1 MTDPVMESVDQP
13 EDDRVFNE
21 KFSHVIADEL
31 VAIAKRRSHLRNE
44 PAAAIAAPGPDEVLD
59 VTGLALSGGGVR
71 SAAVGL
77 GVLQALNDH
86 NLLGRIDY
94 LSTVSGGG
102 YIGCSLTAAMAAD
115 GGVFPFGSPPQTMQA
130 TTKQRPPAADI
141 SDTPAVGH
149 IRNYSNYLIPRGFRD
164 VLSASAIILRGL
176 VANSS
181 LVVPVLLLL
190 AAFTS
195 WANPRRSLLG
205 ASDLLGF
212 DLSDYLTQ
220 SFGLTL
226 VVGLTLLGLFLIWA
240 VLRSLPRLASRI
252 GWMDRAGWIFLV
264 VFAAI
269 AFIEFQPFV
278 IEGMFEIADRA
289 TGSAGGLVLGLF
301 TGWVKAL
308 AAAAAPVTALVV
320 AFQRQIGAFLNS
332 ATAGSSLT
340 AQATAKAIKLAV
352 WVAGLALPLIIWV
365 AYLYLSYWAIANDG
379 KRVAEEVRCP
389 QTAISATVK
398 IQQQNGASIATL
410 QGSLQPDDAGVCAPG
425 AKPLTDP
432 SSAPA
437 WAHTPIWLIWLSKFI
452 PGFVPE
458 KHLMP
463 ALYLAVAAF
472 VFLVSWPLAPNAN
485 SLHRLYRDRLG
496 RAFLFDPSR
505 RRGTRPGA
513 NEPSRDQGRDF
524 VPVDTM
530 RLSALS
536 AADAPYH
543 LINAALNI
551 QGSDFANRRGRNA
564 DFFLFSKYWVGSQA
578 THYAPTEQLEAVC
591 PELDLATAMAISGAA
606 ASANMGS
613 KTIRPLTPTLALL
626 NIRLGYW
633 LKNPRFFAAAATTEA
648 ADPKAGSWTP
658 THRTTRYL
666 WSEISG
672 RLYENSDEVYLTDGG
687 HIENLGIYE
696 LLRRRCRLIIAV
708 DAEADSAM
716 HFPSLVKL
724 QRYARIDLGIR
735 INLPWERIRT
745 QTLGWMASNAG
756 KLKPEQGAPSCGAG
770 PHVAIG
776 TINYGGEAVGHL
788 VYIKSSLTGDEN
800 DYVRDYA
807 RRYATFPHE
816 ATGDQFFS
824 EEQFEVYRALGFH
837 MAHGFLSGED
847 DIRVAVKRREV
858 VDPTGQVL
866 IEREV
871 RGRFGDDHVEAIRA
885 VREALGMPVKPVPAA
900 TGGGNST

>member
-1 MTDPVMESVDQP
+1 MTNRATESIDLP
-13 EDDRVFNE
+13 DDDRVFSE

-31 VAIAKRRSHLRNE
+31 AAIATRRSHLRNE
-44 PAAAIAAPGPDEVLD
+44 PAAAIAAPGPDELLD

-102 YIGCSLTAAMAAD
+102 YIGCSLSAAMAAA
-115 GGVFPFGSPPQTMQA
+115 GGAFPFGSAPQTMEA

-141 SDTPAVGH
+141 SDTLAVGH

-181 LVVPVLLLL
+181 FVVPVLLLL
-190 AAFTS
+190 AAVTAWS
-195 WANPRRSLLG
+195 NPVRSSLG
-205 ASDLLGF
+205 ASDLFGI
-212 DLSDYLTQ
+212 DLSRYLTRN
-220 SFGLTL
+220 FGLTL
-226 VVGLTLLGLFLIWA
+226 VVGLSLLGLFWMWA
-240 VLRSLPRLASRI
+240 ILRSLPRLAPRLGLLDGI
-252 GWMDRAGWIFLV
+252 GWVLLIIF
-264 VFAAI
+264 ATT
-269 AFIEFQPFV
+269 AFTEFQPFV

-289 TGSAGGLVLGLF
+289 SGSDGGLVLGLF
-301 TGWVKAL
+301 TGWVKAA

-332 ATAGSSLT
+332 ATAGSSLA

-398 IQQQNGASIATL
+398 IQQQDGASTATL
-410 QGSLQPDDAGVCAPG
+410 QGSLQPDDAGRCAPS
-425 AKPLTDP
+425 AKPLADP
-432 SSAPA
+432 SSPPA

-458 KHLMP
+458 GHLMP
-463 ALYLAVAAF
+463 ALYVAVAML

-496 RAFLFDPSR
+496 RAFLFDPSPPR
-505 RRGTRPGA
+505 RAKPRA

-530 RLSALS
+530 RLSKLS

-578 THYAPTEQLEAVC
+578 THYAPTEQLEAAC

-633 LKNPRFFAAAATTEA
+633 LKNPKFFAAPAAGAA
-648 ADPKAGSWTP
+648 ADPKAVSWTP

-672 RLYENSDEVYLTDGG
+672 RLYENSDDVYLTDGG

-708 DAEADSAM
+708 DAEADPSM
-716 HFPSLVKL
+716 HFPSLVTL
-724 QRYARIDLGIR
+724 QRYGRIDLGIR
-735 INLPWERIRT
+735 INLPWERIQA

-756 KLKPEQGAPSCGAG
+756 KLKPEEGAPGCGAG

-776 TINYGGEAVGHL
+776 TIDYGGGATGHL
-788 VYIKSSLTGDEN
+788 VYIKSSLSGDEN

-847 DIRVAVKRREV
+847 DLRVAVKRREV
-858 VDPTGQVL
+858 ADPTGQVT

-871 RGRFGDDHVEAIRA
+871 RARFGDDHVEAIRA
-885 VREALGMPVKPVPAA
+885 VREALGMPVKPMSAA
-900 TGGGNST
+900 EGGNT